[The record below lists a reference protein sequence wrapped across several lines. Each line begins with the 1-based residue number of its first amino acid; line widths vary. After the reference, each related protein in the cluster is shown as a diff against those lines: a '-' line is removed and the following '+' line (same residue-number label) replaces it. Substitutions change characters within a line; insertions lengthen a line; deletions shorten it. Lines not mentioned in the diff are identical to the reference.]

1 MNVRPRLIGSSA
13 WRDRPVFLIGGGP
26 SAAQHIEAVHGRGL
40 CIAVNDSF
48 RKCPWADGVF
58 TIDDYWL
65 SRRYDELKAFAG
77 AIVVGV
83 PLDFAKPLPSDVE
96 RIECR
101 KGASLSDDPSLCFE
115 GDNSGFAA
123 LCWAIA
129 NGAHTIVLLGYDMDQ
144 AGHWHGG
151 YEWKCKFGVRDYPK
165 WRRHF
170 EMIAH
175 LVRARGVDVVNLNF
189 NSRIRCFR
197 FERLDRVLREAS
209 PQPYRAF
216 SL

>member
-1 MNVRPRLIGSSA
+1 MSARPRLMGNPRWS
-13 WRDRPVFLIGGGP
+13 REPVFLIGGGP
-26 SAAQHIEAVHGRGL
+26 SAAEHIEAVRGRGL

-65 SRRYDELKAFAG
+65 SRRANELKAFAG

-83 PLDFAKPLPSDVE
+83 PLNFAKPLPADVE

-101 KGASLSDDPSLCFE
+101 KGAQLSDDLQLCYE
-115 GDNSGFAA
+115 GDNSGFAL

-129 NGAHTIVLLGYDMDQ
+129 NGAQTIGLVGFDMDQ
-144 AGHWHGG
+144 AGHWHDG
-151 YEWKCKFGVRDYPK
+151 YEWKCRFGVKDYPK

-175 LVRARGVDVVNLNF
+175 LVRARGVDVVNFNF

-197 FERLDRVLREAS
+197 FDRLDRVLREAS
-209 PQPYRAF
+209 PQSYRAF
-216 SL
+216 CL